1 MATGAAEGRNLPPMP
16 GEVRLAKAL
25 HPRDRMRIFWVLLG
39 VLLLGVICFSP
50 AWPDAVDS
58 QGTRFPL
65 STAAK
70 AALGLYAMALVWWVA
85 EVVPIGITAV
95 AIGVL
100 QALLSIRP
108 AAAAF
113 RDFMDPSIWFIF
125 ASLAIGMTFTKTGL
139 TKRAAYRMLVLVGER
154 TSMIYLGSFA
164 MIALLA
170 LVMAHTAVA
179 ASIFPLLMA
188 IHSLYED
195 SDKPTRFGKGLF
207 IGMAFVAASA
217 SVVSLLGSARA
228 PVSVGFFKAMAGREI
243 SFFELLYYMLPLG
256 WGMALLLW
264 GYCRILYPPERQSI
278 PGLRQRARALYDR
291 LGPMS
296 RQEKLAL
303 ATVLG
308 AVVVLGA
315 CSLALSSRMPDQ
327 TAVVL
332 STTVL
337 LFLFRILTIQD
348 LEEIPWNIVLLFGGA
363 MSMGTGLWVTGAARW
378 LGVQLLVFLQPV
390 PGSVFVLGLGLFL
403 LVTTNMVMNVAAI
416 ALCLPVGLVVAPY
429 LGVAPEVVMFT
440 ALAAAGQPFLLL
452 IGAAPN
458 AIAFGSRQFSAG
470 EFFRAGLPA
479 SILLML
485 VLGLFVYWIWPGM
498 GMPVLLP

>member
-1 MATGAAEGRNLPPMP
+1 MATAAEGRNLPPMP
-16 GEVRLAKAL
+16 GEVRLAKAP
-25 HPRDRMRIFWVLLG
+25 HPLDRGRVFWVLLG
-39 VLLLGVICFSP
+39 VILLGAACFSP
-50 AWPDAVDS
+50 AWPDAVDP
-58 QGTRFPL
+58 QGVRFPL
-65 STAAK
+65 SAEAK
-70 AALGLYAMALVWWVA
+70 AALGLYALALVWWVA
-85 EVVPIGITAV
+85 EVLPIGMTAV

-125 ASLAIGMTFTKTGL
+125 ASLIIGMTFTKTGL

-164 MIALLA
+164 MIALLT
-170 LVMAHTAVA
+170 LLMAHTAVA

-228 PVSVGFFKAMAGREI
+228 PVSIGFFKAMAGREI

-264 GYCRILYPPERQSI
+264 GYCRMLYTPERQSI

-303 ATVLG
+303 AIVLG
-308 AVVVLGA
+308 AVAVLGLRCVVPA
-315 CSLALSSRMPDQ
+315 SPLPDQ

-332 STTVL
+332 STAVL
-337 LFLFRILTIQD
+337 FFLLRILTIQD
-348 LEEIPWNIVLLFGGA
+348 LEEIPWNILLLYGGA
-363 MSMGTGLWVTGAARW
+363 MSMGTGLWTTGAARW
-378 LGVQLLVFLQPV
+378 LGVQLLAFLQPV
-390 PGSVFVLGLGLFL
+390 SGSVFVLGLGLFL
-403 LVTTNMVMNVAAI
+403 LLTTNLVMNVAAI
-416 ALCLPVGLVVAPY
+416 ALCFPVGLVVASY
-429 LGVAPEVVMFT
+429 LGLAPEVVLFT
-440 ALAAAGQPFLLL
+440 VLAAAGQPFLLL

-458 AIAFGSRQFSAG
+458 AIAFGSRQFTAG

-479 SILLML
+479 SVLLVL
-485 VLGLFVYWIWPGM
+485 VLGLFVYWVWPQM